1 MLLILEAALWIV
13 AKPASAQSTTRQQN
27 EKKKS
32 IIKDSVSLGEVLV
45 QARRTAVSAN
55 SVSAQIDNAT
65 IHRCLGQS
73 LASLLENV
81 SGVSSIQTGTIIAK
95 PVIQGMYGNRILTI
109 NQGARL
115 TGQQWGADHA
125 PEVDQNSAST
135 IEVVKGAE
143 SVRYGAEA
151 LGGII
156 VMERRELPFGEERIN
171 GSLTSLYGTNG
182 RRYALSGTL
191 AGTLPFCKDIAW
203 RLQSTHSNGG
213 DRKTAHYLLNNTGM
227 RENDISLNAGYRHD
241 RLTLEG
247 YYSLFDQRLG
257 IMPSA
262 QMGSEDVLKKRIE
275 L

>member
-1 MLLILEAALWIV
+1 MKLQKHCALMLLILEAALWIV
-13 AKPASAQSTTRQQN
+13 ATPASAQSTTRQQN

-81 SGVSSIQTGTIIAK
+81 SGVSSIQTGTIVAK

-171 GSLTSLYGTNG
+171 GSLEPTEGDTLSRAPLRAPCPSARTSHGGYRAPTAMEATARRLTICSTTLACGKMTSL
-182 RRYALSGTL
+182 
-191 AGTLPFCKDIAW
+191 
-203 RLQSTHSNGG
+203 
-213 DRKTAHYLLNNTGM
+213 
-227 RENDISLNAGYRHD
+227 
-241 RLTLEG
+241 
-247 YYSLFDQRLG
+247 
-257 IMPSA
+257 
-262 QMGSEDVLKKRIE
+262 
-275 L
+275 